1 MEANHHYNK
10 NLKPL
15 AQGHR
20 NDSTKAE
27 IRFWCEL
34 LSGKRL
40 GGYSFKRQLPIS
52 NYIAD
57 FMCKELKLMIEVDGY
72 SHRFKNEEDI
82 KRDKALTELGF
93 SILRFTDAEVMQDL
107 PNVQRTLEVW
117 IDQNGK
123 PLAN

>member
-1 MEANHHYNK
+1 
-10 NLKPL
+10 
-15 AQGHR
+15 
-20 NDSTKAE
+20 
-27 IRFWCEL
+27 
-34 LSGKRL
+34 
-40 GGYSFKRQLPIS
+40 
-52 NYIAD
+52 
-57 FMCKELKLMIEVDGY
+57 MIEVDGY
-72 SHRFKNEEDI
+72 SHHFKNEEDI